1 MTENRPDFDD
11 YIKKTSGFMLV
22 QDTVEKRATVREF
35 RKLTI
40 FLFLYICIVSQSIC
54 VQISGNLFETMK
66 NEQRTHWTIY
76 VELDAIVIYHLF
88 R

>member
-1 MTENRPDFDD
+1 MIENRPDFDD

-40 FLFLYICIVSQSIC
+40 FLLLYISIVSQSIC
-54 VQISGNLFETMK
+54 VQIPGNLTM
-66 NEQRTHWTIY
+66 THWTI
-76 VELDAIVIYHLF
+76 
-88 R
+88 